1 MRFNSVKKLKNIM
14 KKIVILFL
22 VAASV
27 TAQAQFTV
35 GINTGFDRFGRGE
48 TGSKSYTLV
57 ATPNLLLGY
66 RINNHLTV
74 GLTGS
79 LLYFGD
85 ITNNDIT
92 LPEPPADGSW
102 FNYERTKRSVDK
114 GTAWSAGAYARYDIP
129 LTDHLS
135 LFAHLSVSF
144 GKANSSYSREYI
156 FYNTDIRDFDYDRD
170 ISLTEVTLVP
180 GVSYRFSTHLSADLY
195 LNLLQ
200 IAYTHTTL
208 VEHPQAEPADKAS
221 SDDKVT
227 YSSFTFGNNLTTLM
241 NLSMGSYGIS
251 INNLSSFR
259 IGVNYTF

>member
-1 MRFNSVKKLKNIM
+1 M
-14 KKIVILFL
+14 KKIVILL
-22 VAASV
+22 LLAAAV

-35 GINTGFDRFGRGE
+35 GINSGFDRFGRGE

-66 RINNHLTV
+66 RINNRLTV

-79 LLYFGD
+79 LLYYGD
-85 ITNNDIT
+85 ITNNNIT
-92 LPEPPADGSW
+92 LPEPPADNSW
-102 FNYERTKRSVDK
+102 FHYDRTKRHAEK
-114 GTAWSAGAYARYDIP
+114 GISWSAGAYARYDLP
-129 LTDHLS
+129 LTDHLT

-144 GKANSSYSREYI
+144 GKANSSYTRDYI
-156 FYNTDIRDFDYDRD
+156 FYNTDTRNYETRTYNRDYDRD

-227 YSSFTFGNNLTTLM
+227 FNSFTFGNNLTTLM

>member
-1 MRFNSVKKLKNIM
+1 M
-14 KKIVILFL
+14 KKILILL
-22 VAASV
+22 LLAASM

-66 RINNHLTV
+66 RINNRLTV

-102 FNYERTKRSVDK
+102 FNYERTKRHADK
-114 GTAWSAGAYARYDIP
+114 GISWNAGAYARCDLP
-129 LTDHLS
+129 LTDHLT

-144 GKANSSYSREYI
+144 GKANSSYTREYI
-156 FYNTDIRDFDYDRD
+156 FYNTDTRTYETRTYNRDYDRD
-170 ISLTEVTLVP
+170 ITYTEVALVP
-180 GVSYRFSTHLSADLY
+180 GVSYRFNPHLSADLY

-208 VEHPQAEPADKAS
+208 DEHPQAEPTDKAS
-221 SDDKVT
+221 SDNKVT
-227 YSSFTFGNNLTTLM
+227 YSSFTFGNNISNLI
-241 NLSMGSYGIS
+241 NLSMGGYGGSNVSNIS
-251 INNLSSFR
+251 TFR
-259 IGVNYTF
+259 IGINYTF

>member
-1 MRFNSVKKLKNIM
+1 M

-22 VAASV
+22 LAAAV

-48 TGSKSYTLV
+48 SGSKSYTLI
-57 ATPNLLLGY
+57 ATPNLLVGY
-66 RINNHLTV
+66 QLKNGLTV

-79 LLYFGD
+79 LLYYGE
-85 ITNNDIT
+85 ITNNDVV
-92 LPEPPADGSW
+92 LPEPPTDGSW
-102 FNYERTKRSVDK
+102 FNFERTKRSVDK

-156 FYNTDIRDFDYDRD
+156 FYNTDIRDFDTRTYTRDYNDRN
-170 ISLTEVTLVP
+170 ISFTEVALVP
-180 GVSYRFSTHLSADLY
+180 GVSYRFNSHLSADLY

-208 VEHPQAEPADKAS
+208 DEHPQAKPADKAS
-221 SDDKVT
+221 SDNKVT
-227 YSSFTFGNNLTTLM
+227 YSSFNFGNNIANLI
-241 NLSMGSYGIS
+241 NLSMGGYGGSNVSNIS
-251 INNLSSFR
+251 TFR
-259 IGVNYTF
+259 LGVNYTF

>member
-1 MRFNSVKKLKNIM
+1 M
-14 KKIVILFL
+14 KKYFILL
-22 VAASV
+22 LLAASV

-35 GINTGFDRFGRGE
+35 GINTGFDRIGHGE
-48 TGSKSYTLV
+48 SGSKSYTLV

-66 RINNHLTV
+66 RIGNRLTV

-102 FNYERTKRSVDK
+102 LNYERTTHSADK
-114 GTAWSAGAYARYDIP
+114 GISWNAGAYARHDIP
-129 LTDHLS
+129 LTERLS
-135 LFAHLSVSF
+135 LFAHFSVAF
-144 GKANSSYSREYI
+144 GKAKSSYTRDYI
-156 FYNTDIRDFDYDRD
+156 FYNTTIHDFDTRTDTRDYNRD
-170 ISLTEVTLVP
+170 ISFTEVALVP

-208 VEHPQAEPADKAS
+208 VEHTQAGS
-221 SDDKVT
+221 SSNDKVT
-227 YSSFTFGNNLTTLM
+227 YNSFTFGNNTSNLL
-241 NLSMGSYGIS
+241 NLSMGGYGGGTVSNIS
-251 INNLSSFR
+251 TFR
-259 IGVNYTF
+259 IGATYTF

>member
-1 MRFNSVKKLKNIM
+1 M

-22 VAASV
+22 LAAAV

-35 GINTGFDRFGRGE
+35 GINTGFDRFGQGE
-48 TGSKSYTLV
+48 SGSKSHTII

-66 RINNHLTV
+66 QLKNGLTL

-79 LLYFGD
+79 LLYYGD
-85 ITNNDIT
+85 ITNNNVV
-92 LPEPPADGSW
+92 LPEPPSDGSW
-102 FNYERTKRSVDK
+102 FNFERTKHSVDK
-114 GTAWSAGAYARYDIP
+114 SIAWSAGAYARYDIP

-156 FYNTDIRDFDYDRD
+156 FYNTDIRDFDTRTYTHDYDED
-170 ISLTEVTLVP
+170 NSFTEVALVP
-180 GVSYRFSTHLSADLY
+180 GVSYRFNSHLSADLY

-200 IAYTHTTL
+200 IAYTHITL
-208 VEHPQAEPADKAS
+208 IEKDQIEHGTKAAT
-221 SDDKVT
+221 DNKVT
-227 YSSFTFGNNLTTLM
+227 YSSFNFGNNIANLI
-241 NLSMGSYGIS
+241 NLSMGGYGGS
-251 INNLSSFR
+251 NLSNISTFR

>member
-1 MRFNSVKKLKNIM
+1 M

-22 VAASV
+22 LAASV

-48 TGSKSYTLV
+48 SNSKTYTLI
-57 ATPNLLLGY
+57 ATPNLLVGY
-66 RINNHLTV
+66 QLKNGLTV

-79 LLYFGD
+79 LLYYGD
-85 ITNNDIT
+85 ITNNDVV

-102 FNYERTKRSVDK
+102 FNVERIKRSAEK
-114 GTAWSAGAYARYDIP
+114 GIAWSAGAYARYDFP
-129 LTDHLS
+129 LSDHLS

-144 GKANSSYSREYI
+144 GKANSSYSRDYI
-156 FYNTDIRDFDYDRD
+156 FYNSDTRDFDTRTYTRDYDDRN
-170 ISLTEVTLVP
+170 ISFTEVALVP
-180 GVSYRFSTHLSADLY
+180 GVSYRFSSHLSADLY

-208 VEHPQAEPADKAS
+208 IEEAQIDHNTKAVT
-221 SDDKVT
+221 DDKVT
-227 YSSFTFGNNLTTLM
+227 YSSFNFGNNLTLINLM
-241 NLSMGSYGIS
+241 GGYGGSYFS
-251 INNLSSFR
+251 NVSTFR